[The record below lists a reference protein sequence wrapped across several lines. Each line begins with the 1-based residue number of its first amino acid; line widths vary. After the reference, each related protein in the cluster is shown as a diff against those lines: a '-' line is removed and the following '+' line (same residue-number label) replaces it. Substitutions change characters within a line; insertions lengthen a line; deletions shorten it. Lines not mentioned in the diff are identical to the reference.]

1 MQQVFIVT
9 RHRPTANALS
19 SVHVVVID
27 NSKAQGIF
35 FMQYTQFVQ
44 NFWVQL
50 ICDGYFFLIFGLK

>member
-1 MQQVFIVT
+1 MEQVFIVT
-9 RHRPTANALS
+9 INRLAAHALS

-27 NSKAQGIF
+27 NSQAQGIF

-50 ICDGYFFLIFGLK
+50 ICDG